1 MNRFYQKYV
10 ASLLGILLV
19 LSLIVPAV
27 SAESVEG
34 KIAQESNQVDT
45 MLADVLS
52 FYGTERFDKQHFP
65 WGDPQ
70 ELSWTEVVALQASSS
85 LLTDGTLE
93 LPEWIEKDPGFE
105 ATTGDT
111 DHIRYIF
118 GLIAVGKD
126 PTSAWE
132 TNRNLLVE
140 LAAQQ
145 KEDGSIGGANKH
157 AWAMLALNTG
167 EKLDYT
173 TDQWTSANKKQ
184 ALEHLLSLEIPSGGF
199 ALWGDKADPDMTAMV
214 LLSLADYQD
223 EPVVQQAIKRTLE
236 SLHNQQMDSAGWGT
250 GTKANSNSIATVISG
265 LIAVQ
270 EDPLSA
276 SWKKN
281 GLTPVDALKEF
292 QLDNG
297 AFVFMLGGKPS
308 VNLKSTEQSLVA
320 LQEIK
325 DGQSIWQ
332 QLADSTS
339 TNQNPTIQNPE
350 NVKSTIENGRLHF
363 QIKNAQSGE
372 WKPAKVDKKQVV
384 GKYMT
389 IQISESTTVVEGTKL
404 PSGEKKIV
412 VIENDRSYTYFDA
425 DLATAPEKK
434 WEVKFS
440 APLLDTDTN
449 LKNVTVQNADGQN
462 IAMTV
467 ELLSED
473 TVVKIKPSYDY
484 KPGELFYITISDV
497 LSAKDTVV
505 KKPIRKIFVIKE

>member
-1 MNRFYQKYV
+1 MNRFYQKYLS
-10 ASLLGILLV
+10 SLLGILLV

-34 KIAQESNQVDT
+34 KVAQESNQVDI
-45 MLADVLS
+45 MLADALN
-52 FYGTERFDKQHFP
+52 FYKTERFDKKHFP
-65 WGDPQ
+65 WGDPL

-93 LPEWIEKDPGFE
+93 LPEWTEKDPGFKE
-105 ATTGDT
+105 TTGDT

-118 GLIAVGKD
+118 GLIALGKD
-126 PTSAWE
+126 PSDAWE
-132 TNRNLLVE
+132 THRNLFSE

-145 KEDGSIGGANKH
+145 QEDGSIGGANKH

-167 EKLDYT
+167 EKLGYTNNRWT
-173 TDQWTSANKKQ
+173 TDKKKQ

-199 ALWGDKADPDMTAMV
+199 TLWGDKADPDMTAMV
-214 LLSLADYQD
+214 LLALADYQD
-223 EPVVQQAIKRTLE
+223 EAVVQQAIERTIE
-236 SLHNQQMDSAGWGT
+236 SLHNQQMDSAAWGT
-250 GTKANSNSIATVISG
+250 GNKANSNSTATVISG

-281 GLTPVDALKEF
+281 GRTPVNALKEF
-292 QLDNG
+292 QLDSG
-297 AFVFMLGGKPS
+297 AFAFTLGSNPS

-339 TNQNPTIQNPE
+339 TNQNPTIQSPE

-363 QIKNAQSGE
+363 QIKNSQSDE
-372 WKPAKVDKKQVV
+372 WKPAKFEKKQMV
-384 GKYMT
+384 GKYTT
-389 IQISESTTVVEGTKL
+389 IEISESATTVAGIKL
-404 PSGEKKIV
+404 SSEDKKIV
-412 VIENDRSYTYFDA
+412 VLHNDVSYTYFEA
-425 DLATAPEKK
+425 DSATLPTKL

-440 APLLDTDTN
+440 APLLDTYNN
-449 LKNVTVQNADGQN
+449 LKNVTVQNADGQT

-467 ELLSED
+467 KLLEG
-473 TVVKIKPSYDY
+473 TVVKIRPSYDY
-484 KPGELFYITISDV
+484 HPGELFYITISDV
-497 LSAKDTVV
+497 LSAKGTLV